1 MAKKAD
7 SFDVCKLC
15 NKNFNVRL
23 KTAIQKSGVM
33 LLRAVHTKVKVWL
46 YPTIVFSAGLYF
58 RGGTFF
64 ANIGRV
70 LIFNYDI
77 DVNSKSFSLTSTSI
91 IDVLY

>member
-46 YPTIVFSAGLYF
+46 YPTIV
-58 RGGTFF
+58 
-64 ANIGRV
+64 NIGRV